1 VNGTELHGPILTLA
15 IGLAAFL
22 YSSVGHGGASAY
34 LAVLALA
41 GTSAAVMRPT
51 ALLLNVLVAGIGTVQ
66 FARAGHLRWPL
77 VWPFLVTAI
86 PMAYLGGRVSLP
98 EAYYRPLIGF
108 VLCVAAV
115 RFVVTV
121 RTADVPRSAPPRIA
135 ALGVG
140 AALGLLAGLTGVG
153 GGIFLSPLM
162 LLLGWADLRTTAA
175 TSALFIVANSLAGL
189 GGFIAA
195 GGTLPDTAWSW
206 LAAAGLG
213 GLAGSTLGST
223 HFGRGALR
231 ILLAVVLGI
240 AGLKLVSGG

>member
-1 VNGTELHGPILTLA
+1 LTSPDLLTLA

-66 FARAGHLRWPL
+66 FARAGHLRWSL
-77 VWPFLVTAI
+77 VWPFLLTAV
-86 PMAYLGGRVSLP
+86 PLAYVGGRVALP
-98 EAYYRPLIGF
+98 EAYYRPMIGL
-108 VLCVAAV
+108 VLCFAAV
-115 RFVVTV
+115 RFVITLRTEDVERTV
-121 RTADVPRSAPPRIA
+121 PPRAA
-135 ALGVG
+135 ALAVG

-175 TSALFIVANSLAGL
+175 TSAMFIVANSLAGL
-189 GGFIAA
+189 GGFLMV
-195 GGTLPDTAWSW
+195 GGTLPATAWSW

-213 GLAGSTLGST
+213 GLAGSTLGSA
-223 HFGRGALR
+223 HLGRAALR
-231 ILLAVVLGI
+231 TLLAVVLGI
-240 AGLKLVSGG
+240 AGAKLLFGG